1 MSWKQNIINIYKYI
15 QITQM
20 KEPISIKKIEEPNS
34 NELIQ
39 FITKTNQKGE
49 T

>member
-1 MSWKQNIINIYKYI
+1 
-15 QITQM
+15 M

-39 FITKTNQKGE
+39 FITKPIRKEKHEVMKMG
-49 T
+49 